1 MRANLK
7 IGIIYLYCILETP
20 KYGKERPDNQK
31 PDVGHLKQYA
41 KNRISFKPHPE
52 HDAKNEFL

>member
-1 MRANLK
+1 MRGGLK

-31 PDVGHLKQYA
+31 PDVGQFEA
-41 KNRISFKPHPE
+41 IC
-52 HDAKNEFL
+52 